1 MGRFPPLERGG
12 RAGAG
17 RMGIHAARRSAA
29 GLAKSRASLR
39 RPAGGH
45 GHRAA
50 AWELAVLG
58 LAMCA
63 VGAVAQC
70 NLFPEGSKN
79 EYCKTLPDG
88 SKSEVCETGNCTGGA
103 AHVFAQVPQDER
115 GPCVQCSGKTFCPW
129 LKKYTSDTAKYC
141 YCANTTMAGPN
152 CDRECPN
159 GHANPCNGHGEC
171 LYASATCACDFG
183 WQGNNCTAKC
193 PETFGF
199 VCASKGTCVQDG
211 EHGSKCECFPGFRG
225 GNCTIECKG
234 GAARPCSQ
242 RGICEEDGSCTCL
255 GGWRGEDCSV
265 ECPGSNVFPC
275 NMKGKCNREL
285 KDKKAICECDPLYR

>member
-1 MGRFPPLERGG
+1 MGEE
-12 RAGAG
+12 
-17 RMGIHAARRSAA
+17 
-29 GLAKSRASLR
+29 SLR
-39 RPAGGH
+39 HCGR
-45 GHRAA
+45 
-50 AWELAVLG
+50 
-58 LAMCA
+58 CA
-63 VGAVAQC
+63 
-70 NLFPEGSKN
+70 P
-79 EYCKTLPDG
+79 
-88 SKSEVCETGNCTGGA
+88 
-103 AHVFAQVPQDER
+103 
-115 GPCVQCSGKTFCPW
+115 
-129 LKKYTSDTAKYC
+129 
-141 YCANTTMAGPN
+141 
-152 CDRECPN
+152 
-159 GHANPCNGHGEC
+159 
-171 LYASATCACDFG
+171 SATCACDFG